1 MNTQIENY
9 IIRAAER
16 GQKSKLPPI
25 CIDMLIDKSAIDF
38 YYMDGT
44 FDALT
49 NKLNTAIG
57 INELTNDRKTII
69 NSGIAFV
76 HAKKTTA
83 EFLRGKRYAK
93 YACKIGV
100 GVLGTDTV
108 GKLFGISND
117 GISWKVLNEHNSDL
131 SDDSFDGIGGE
142 SGFKLSSIVPALI
155 GVQCFLEYCW
165 TVEITFETGA
175 QPILCSVTEDMLDAL
190 LSLRTKPPGL
200 NKLQSVI
207 TEVSQH
213 NRKGKCVRKHVRGYT
228 DHLYKGCLMRVIPPI
243 NLISSLPDT
252 KKGCQLKQMFINS

>member
-1 MNTQIENY
+1 MSTEIENY

-49 NKLNTAIG
+49 NKLNTAIA
-57 INELTNDRKTII
+57 INELSDDKKTIVK
-69 NSGIAFV
+69 SGIAFLY
-76 HAKKTTA
+76 AKKA
-83 EFLRGKRYAK
+83 DASLLRGRQYSKHS
-93 YACKIGV
+93 CKVTTGII
-100 GVLGTDTV
+100 GTDAILE
-108 GKLFGISND
+108 LFATSND
-117 GISWKVLNEHNSDL
+117 GVNWKVLNKHNSDL
-131 SDDSFDGIGGE
+131 SSNRFDG
-142 SGFKLSSIVPALI
+142 SNLKFSAIVPTMI
-155 GVQCFLEYCW
+155 GIQCFLEYCW
-165 TVEITFETGA
+165 TVEIAFETGA
-175 QPILCSVTEDMLDAL
+175 QPILCSVTEEILDGL
-190 LSLRTKPPGL
+190 LSLRSKPSGL

-213 NRKGKCVRKHVRGYT
+213 TRKGRNVKKHFRGYT

-252 KKGCQLKQMFINS
+252 KKGSELKQMFLNS